1 MEVPSPDFLNSTS
14 QYEAPYQI
22 DDAVVAANMVM
33 LKLCL
38 SMTVICALGTG
49 VALMVMIRLDVDRER
64 GRGLRAML
72 TPFNSALLTMGT
84 SLVFIC
90 GIETMI
96 FKIISVEGDSG
107 GPQAAVLY
115 SIQSGFIAIFE
126 SAYIYYNWK
135 RVKSICKLYFP
146 SFTFALGMF
155 ALVTALGSYVITL
168 LLALHIF
175 VPANDALYYATGT
188 AAIITLVLLSALD
201 LCLLYVFIYC
211 SRMTI
216 SQDGEKI
223 NPRFRII
230 SNYGIASCLS
240 LIFATGIYAVYVA
253 IYIEGLLVGLLSGF
267 MLSFFILLAMKIA
280 LHRHKLDEARQDSRD
295 SEKRT
300 PQHTALDVLVAGV
313 AQVQQSNP
321 VNTRRIAA
329 LLAHILAEI
338 PSLAASQRV
347 RDANTLSVLSHLK
360 EANTDSETRENIDK
374 AIVSL
379 TSVTEHPHGNIPG
392 TFQMAPPHPLPTV
405 MGNRTRVPS
414 HSPIPSPRPNYRQNS
429 NHRFEAARIHTRSVS
444 PTKLPA
450 AMYTPI
456 KTKIPAST
464 NGIQTYAFIHLSP
477 IDEEAVADFML
488 FIQQPAVDNEI
499 EQKLFHI
506 LLTDFGAE
514 IFLQKSQLFRMILN
528 GLETSSPPR
537 ISQSLAYI
545 SRLSSQWIT
554 SFRTFMDGPMSVS
567 SKTPISA
574 TPNMSLAEGIG
585 GGFSV
590 GRGLNGRGGP
600 VDSSRD
606 GDFVSGYFEALGLG
620 AGIGFRE
627 SGVRVGGLGSRGNE
641 GGRTSVQDSASL
653 DLMGAISIPYACHE
667 IWFLLSRL
675 MAEGIIGLQALQ
687 VLDTVTGMVL
697 LYLDSIVRLGNVER
711 SLMENPVSADFQRA
725 NDSQAVGYCM
735 DYLLAVIPCLSAI
748 ERDSG
753 LSDLEASA
761 WKEKVVQF
769 LARVV
774 REFTVLLEGD
784 NSTQVQWHL
793 ARSLLNAPSSI
804 YSATNLMQ
812 SLIPALS
819 SDSFRRA
826 AFRELL
832 RFTTNAPNSLPDWF
846 CENSIFAYCAVKA
859 AANDDD
865 FESQNLAKQ
874 FVTSSWTRTCSSTWL
889 EWVQLFS
896 DEDNCHWMKEL
907 LSEGRISNV
916 DPTIWM
922 KGLYHRSESVRKF
935 SFSQLKLSFPVYDNP
950 QYTADSLVFTQSVLS
965 LHSIENDFAYRDSRV
980 QIDFSEL
987 VRQLESSH
995 QSNEE
1000 AVVASLERLSTSIYD
1015 IFHSNENIRFE
1026 FSKLL
1031 FAILFNHFN
1040 YVKPEFS
1047 PPLGIM
1053 DSGAIYLFES
1063 VTQKYFV
1070 YTSSEIM
1077 STLPL
1082 ENLPVPKDVSA
1093 ALGLFYYD
1101 YGNLKRDTS
1110 VVKYR
1115 SALIEDMKAS
1125 KSHDEFEAAF
1135 DGIFKVILFDTD
1147 LSQIDARDL
1156 SAHLSRFL
1164 NVHPATPDDEQLL
1177 IAIVRQIS
1185 NAIWKSDTFFQHVKT
1200 VVLKCLSTLAFPT
1213 ILSATAIK
1221 QTGIDYQNL
1230 ASEFILL
1237 LKRILGRSSLM
1248 ELAECVKLGWALEVL
1263 INYTYHVFS
1272 LECENSKSHADRI
1285 HCLQCLAVFGEYED
1299 FVQEIPGP
1307 VATSFVQLLVSLL
1320 GLSQQNY
1327 INSTDGN
1334 AFTYQDRSV
1343 YRLVVLS
1350 LRSISRCFVVL
1361 QDSFINWLWGDH
1373 WLFEGDIEWL
1383 LVLLNDDERII
1394 QKYGL
1399 GILGNLILIKD
1410 SYPLLCVKIPQFLD
1424 MAFLFVLDFERN
1436 YMLRKEAVL
1445 IINNFLITYCH
1456 DNKISSVALLSQS
1469 DESLADISAVSKNAD
1484 GDSSVATQSQ
1494 EKDSKISELLDI
1506 FDHCG
1511 FFELLGDLIRGC
1523 DEFAIIY
1530 MDALTGLLL
1539 NLMILA
1545 SKPMF
1550 SKLSNAN
1557 AWEPLLAYLSASFP
1571 PMVDEDRLDESKLPL
1586 NIRCRKTQFLACY
1599 QVYIKSMQN
1608 NVLNIVLLAVTS
1620 REAALQH
1627 FVESTTLLEVL
1638 QRVVMRTPGDRTL
1651 ADQKCLNTTLEILTA
1666 VVQSI
1671 SSLPSLNLDRWLKC
1685 NNTGGKV
1692 LKLCE
1697 SRIVDAGSKKN
1708 RSSDEAELIF
1718 QKAWSRLVAQLLAIH
1733 TSGSHNL
1740 ALDDYLKSSSGVSEE
1755 NLCLGEVCMR
1765 HLMDMIP
1772 VALETN
1778 DAPFIDSLC
1787 ICLQILVAQFPPG
1800 KLFAL
1805 SNNVITKWSDSTRI
1819 IMRPVR
1825 VSVVA

>member
-1 MEVPSPDFLNSTS
+1 MDVIGKLKVRER
-14 QYEAPYQI
+14 AW
-22 DDAVVAANMVM
+22 DALLFKHEHGLVDVCVAA
-33 LKLCL
+33 
-38 SMTVICALGTG
+38 
-49 VALMVMIRLDVDRER
+49 
-64 GRGLRAML
+64 
-72 TPFNSALLTMGT
+72 
-84 SLVFIC
+84 
-90 GIETMI
+90 
-96 FKIISVEGDSG
+96 
-107 GPQAAVLY
+107 
-115 SIQSGFIAIFE
+115 
-126 SAYIYYNWK
+126 
-135 RVKSICKLYFP
+135 
-146 SFTFALGMF
+146 
-155 ALVTALGSYVITL
+155 
-168 LLALHIF
+168 H
-175 VPANDALYYATGT
+175 
-188 AAIITLVLLSALD
+188 
-201 LCLLYVFIYC
+201 
-211 SRMTI
+211 
-216 SQDGEKI
+216 QDQ
-223 NPRFRII
+223 R
-230 SNYGIASCLS
+230 
-240 LIFATGIYAVYVA
+240 
-253 IYIEGLLVGLLSGF
+253 
-267 MLSFFILLAMKIA
+267 
-280 LHRHKLDEARQDSRD
+280 RD
-295 SEKRT
+295 
-300 PQHTALDVLVAGV
+300 TALDVLVAGV
-313 AQVQQSNP
+313 AQVQQANST
-321 VNTRRIAA
+321 NTRRIAA

-338 PSLAASQRV
+338 PSLAASKRV
-347 RDANTLSVLSHLK
+347 RDANALGVLSQLK
-360 EANTDSETRENIDK
+360 ESNTDPETRENIDK

-379 TSVTEHPHGNIPG
+379 TSATEHAHGNIPG
-392 TFQMAPPHPLPTV
+392 TSQMTPLHPIPPVL
-405 MGNRTRVPS
+405 GNRTRIPS
-414 HSPIPSPRPNYRQNS
+414 QSPIPSPRPNYRQNS

-444 PTKLPA
+444 PTKLPST
-450 AMYTPI
+450 MYTPI
-456 KTKIPAST
+456 KTKIPVSK

-537 ISQSLAYI
+537 ISQSLEYI
-545 SRLSSQWIT
+545 ARLSSQWIT
-554 SFRTFMDGPMSVS
+554 SFRTFIDGPMSVS
-567 SKTPISA
+567 SQTPISA

-585 GGFSV
+585 GGFSG
-590 GRGLNGRGGP
+590 GRGLNARGGP
-600 VDSSRD
+600 VDSSRE
-606 GDFVSGYFEALGLG
+606 GDFVSGYFEALGVG
-620 AGIGFRE
+620 AGVGFRE
-627 SGVRVGGLGSRGNE
+627 SGVRIGGLGSRGNE
-641 GGRTSVQDSASL
+641 GGRRSVHDSASL

-675 MAEGIIGLQALQ
+675 MSEGIIGLQALQ
-687 VLDTVTGMVL
+687 VLDTVTGMIL
-697 LYLDSIVRLGNVER
+697 LYLDSILMLGNIER
-711 SLMENPVSADFQRA
+711 SLVENPVSADFQGA
-725 NDSQAVGYCM
+725 NDSLAVAYCM
-735 DYLLAVIPCLSAI
+735 DYLLAVIPCISAI

-774 REFTVLLEGD
+774 QEFTVFLE
-784 NSTQVQWHL
+784 VI
-793 ARSLLNAPSSI
+793 SSF
-804 YSATNLMQ
+804 
-812 SLIPALS
+812 PC
-819 SDSFRRA
+819 

-832 RFTTNAPNSLPDWF
+832 HFTTNASNSLPDWSS
-846 CENSIFAYCAVKA
+846 ENAVFAYSAVKA
-859 AANDDD
+859 AVNDDD
-865 FESQNLAKQ
+865 FECKTLAKQ
-874 FVTSSWTRTCSSTWL
+874 FVTSCWMRTCSSTWV

-896 DEDNCHWMKEL
+896 DEDNCHWIKEL
-907 LSEGRISNV
+907 LSEGRIADA
-916 DPTIWM
+916 DPTIWL
-922 KGLYHRSESVRKF
+922 KGLYHRSESVRRL
-935 SFSQLKLSFPVYDNP
+935 SFSRLKLSCPVYDNP

-987 VRQLESSH
+987 ARQLESSC
-995 QSNEE
+995 QSSGE
-1000 AVVASLERLSTSIYD
+1000 AFFATLERLSTSIYD

-1031 FAILFNHFN
+1031 FAILFNHYN
-1040 YVKPEFS
+1040 YVKPEFTA
-1047 PPLGIM
+1047 PLGIM
-1053 DSGAIYLFES
+1053 DSSAIYMFES
-1063 VTQKYFV
+1063 VAQKYFV

-1077 STLPL
+1077 STTPL
-1082 ENLPVPKDVSA
+1082 EDLPVPRDVSS
-1093 ALGLFYYD
+1093 ALGLFYND

-1110 VVKYR
+1110 VVKWR

-1135 DGIFKVILFDTD
+1135 DGIFKIMLFDTD
-1147 LSQIDARDL
+1147 LSQLDARDL
-1156 SAHLSRFL
+1156 STHLSRFL
-1164 NVHPATPDDEQLL
+1164 NVHPATHDDEQLL
-1177 IAIVRQIS
+1177 IGVVRQIS
-1185 NAIWKSDTFFQHVKT
+1185 NAIWKSDVFFQHMKN

-1237 LKRILGRSSLM
+1237 LKRVLGRSSLM
-1248 ELAECVKLGWALEVL
+1248 ELAESVKLGWALEVL

-1299 FVQEIPGP
+1299 FVQDIPGP

-1456 DNKISSVALLSQS
+1456 DNKISSVPLLSQS

-1484 GDSSVATQSQ
+1484 GDSSVVAQLH

-1506 FDHCG
+1506 FDHCA
-1511 FFELLGDLIRGC
+1511 FFEHLGDLIRGC

-1550 SKLSNAN
+1550 SKLSNVN
-1557 AWEPLLAYLSASFP
+1557 AWEPLLAYLAASFP
-1571 PMVDEDRLDESKLPL
+1571 YMVDEDRLDESKLPL

-1608 NVLNIVLLAVTS
+1608 NVLNIVLLALTS
-1620 REAALQH
+1620 SETAVLY

-1638 QRVVMRTPGDRTL
+1638 QRVITCTSANRTL
-1651 ADQKCLNTTLEILTA
+1651 ADQKCLNTTLEILSA
-1666 VVQSI
+1666 LMQSV
-1671 SSLPSLNLDRWLKC
+1671 SSLPSFNLDRWLEY
-1685 NNTGGKV
+1685 NDTGCKI
-1692 LKLCE
+1692 LKMC
-1697 SRIVDAGSKKN
+1697 DKKN
-1708 RSSDEAELIF
+1708 RLNDEAELIF
-1718 QKAWSRLVAQLLAIH
+1718 QKSWSRLVAQLLSIH
-1733 TSGSHNL
+1733 YSGSHNL
-1740 ALDDYLKSSSGVSEE
+1740 KLDDYLKSSSDASEE
-1755 NLCLGEVCMR
+1755 QLCVGEVCMGY
-1765 HLMDMIP
+1765 LMDMIP
-1772 VALETN
+1772 MALETN
-1778 DAPFIDSLC
+1778 DALFIDSLC
-1787 ICLQILVAQFPPG
+1787 ICLQILLAQFPPG

-1805 SNNVITKWSDSTRI
+1805 SNNMITKWSDSTRSI
-1819 IMRPVR
+1819 VR
-1825 VSVVA
+1825 TVRGKCTDKQGTVLKFYVTLLRHAFADSVEAKEIGHQNQILQVLIEILTLNELGPILTLECIRCMHNSIAGYSYSNALIEASFNKNNSAFNTIWKISKINAYVQKNNPIFAASVECIKILCNTSEVRSASLKTPFFMDILRLLTRLSKEKDVPKVSALLSLLRKFTLSSEGQTATIKAKGMLAFLIDLLNWKSALIQSQCLKVLRNLAILKENKAHFLADENFMSNLMILLRGCRNALVADAVTSFIWMLAYDSEKTKAALKAGKFVSALVTMEAALASTDQKIDAVKLKQSLASISGNIRQVQRMFSLSEQ